1 MFKFSVAQTDLLTKG
16 LDNVPGTSGND
27 TIIGSIVATATS
39 DLNTLSTLD
48 VVNGGAGVDTL
59 KVATDGTDVG
69 LPNMTNVEIVEV
81 ESAGAATVDT
91 SAVTGVTNLNV
102 LKAATAVSAKAA
114 ATTDINVSLKQG
126 AAVVNGTD
134 GTAPDTKAD
143 IAVTGGKNVTVNVT
157 DVKQVLGNDV
167 AAPNNEL
174 NAIVVGGA
182 GAAAATGDV
191 VVSSTGVKAAAG
203 GSKLSSIKVEG
214 GKTISVTQKAT
225 SDASAAVTDTA
236 GITVTQGNVTVV
248 ANAATTDVT
257 VKQDVAV
264 GAVAGKVAVAGTA
277 AQTSVKFTAV
287 AKDVVVTV
295 GGLSFKAAKDL
306 SAAEVAQAFANITK
320 GINQLAS
327 GQETQVAGVLANGT
341 YSGSFTVTGWT
352 SGAAAG
358 DTVTF
363 TGPKTTGVTFPTPM
377 LSASAK
383 TATGA
388 TTNAAVTPTPVVSG
402 LTEVKAVTGVLGVAA
417 GKVDIT
423 AGAATKTITIDSYG
437 GSSAI
442 TTASALE
449 TLNLSNAAGTT
460 FAGTPL
466 AATAIA
472 GVSVT
477 GLNATGTLAL
487 NLEKVGTKTVA
498 GAVNLGA
505 GTQVLNVKST
515 GDNNVTLTSTGT
527 KTLSVDGTGLLTAK
541 TAGLAGTETITVKGA
556 AGLDLTGATL
566 TALKSVDTT
575 ATTGAVTVAISE
587 DATYA
592 GGAGNDTVTISG
604 TPAATALTK
613 TVDLGAGN
621 NKLDL
626 TGVTGLFGATSTAKF
641 VAGAG
646 TQDTLVLGAAQANS
660 TAGLSSTVDFQK
672 TFSGFERL
680 EVAASTGANTIN
692 LDNLNDINYV
702 ISKGDSAAKT
712 AQKAVITL
720 NLTGASLAA
729 DGDKITFDGTDL
741 AVAASGATGILA
753 LIGAT
758 IAVGGVTYDI
768 DKSAGLAA
776 IKLTART
783 AANLDATA
791 AAALTLGATGG
802 GVAPTATAPTL
813 NTAGVA
819 EVAATAALV
828 LDKMLT
834 GATVQLD
841 GVSLSTEVKLAADG
855 AGDVVNVIAN
865 ATNGTNLGI
874 FKAALV
880 ETLNITAG
888 KTYEVT
894 DANGVKTTKGAEN
907 VLALDATAAKTITV
921 TGAGAL
927 DLGTL
932 TTAKLGALTSVDGAT
947 NTGGLKVDLGV
958 GLTNAVTL
966 TGGAGNDVL
975 KASVSLA
982 GTTTAKKDVLV
993 GGAGDDTL
1001 YAGSNGAKLTG
1012 GEGKDL
1018 FVLNT
1023 ANDSATSFSSIEDFS
1038 AGDVLQLQLGGVTG
1052 SLKALSISA
1061 AGDILNFVNAAIK
1074 EATAATDAVYFVYGS
1089 DSYVVVDR
1097 GTSTDTFTNGEDA
1110 IIKLTG
1116 VNLDTQAFSFNST
1129 QGTIEL
1135 V

>member
-1 MFKFSVAQTDLLTKG
+1 MLTKG
-16 LDNVPGTSGND
+16 LDNFLGQAGND
-27 TIIGSIVATATS
+27 TIVGSIANVTT
-39 DLNTLSTLD
+39 DPELNTFSALD
-48 VVNGGAGVDTL
+48 VINGGAGTDTL
-59 KVATDGTDVG
+59 KVSSTGAKITVG
-69 LPNMTNVEIVEV
+69 SNVSNVEIVEA
-81 ESAGAATVDT
+81 SSTGALDVDT
-91 SAVTGVTNLNV
+91 TASTAVTNLNV
-102 LKAATAVSAKAA
+102 TAAATSVAAKAS
-114 ATTDINVSLKQG
+114 ATTDINVALKQG

-134 GTAPDTKAD
+134 GTAADTKAD

-157 DVKQVLGNDV
+157 DVKQVLGNDA

-174 NAIVVGGA
+174 NAIVVGGT

-191 VVSSTGVKAAAG
+191 VVSSTGAKAAAG

-225 SDASAAVTDTA
+225 SDASAAVTDTT
-236 GITVTQGNVTVV
+236 GITVTQGDVTVV

-287 AKDVVVTV
+287 AKGVEVTV
-295 GGLSFKAAKDL
+295 GGLKFTAAKDL

-320 GINQLAS
+320 GITQLAS

-341 YSGSFTVTGWT
+341 YSGSFTATGWT

-363 TGPKTTGVTFPTPM
+363 TGPKTTGVTFPAPT

-388 TTNAAVTPTPVVSG
+388 TTDAAATATPVVSG
-402 LTEVKAVTGVLGVAA
+402 LNETKAVTGVLGVAA

-423 AGAATKTITIDSYG
+423 AGAATKTITIDSYA

-442 TTASALE
+442 SSATALE

-575 ATTGAVTVAISE
+575 ATTGAVTVAISK

-626 TGVTGLFGATSTAKF
+626 TGVTGLFSATSTAKF

-646 TQDTLVLGAAQANS
+646 TQDTLVLGATQANS
-660 TAGLSSTVDFQK
+660 ANGLSSTVDFQK

-680 EVAASTGANTIN
+680 EVASYAGAADVTLN

-702 ISKGDSAAKT
+702 ISKGTTAAAGT
-712 AQKAVITL
+712 KAVIVL
-720 NLTGASLAA
+720 DLSSASLPDA
-729 DGDKITFDGTDL
+729 GDKITLGGVDL
-741 AVAASGATGILA
+741 AVATAATTTAAGVVA
-753 LIGAT
+753 LIGST
-758 IAVGGVTYDI
+758 ITISGTTYDI
-768 DKSAGLAA
+768 TKSGTTVTLTAQTATTVASAPALAA
-776 IKLTART
+776 VEGTGTTNGAAVEGTVT
-783 AANLDATA
+783 AASFVAGA
-791 AAALTLGATGG
+791 AADTSKFLI
-802 GVAPTATAPTL
+802 
-813 NTAGVA
+813 
-819 EVAATAALV
+819 

-841 GVSLSTEVKLAADG
+841 AAGSVEVKLAADS
-855 AGDVVNVIAN
+855 AADAVNVIAN
-865 ATNGTNLGI
+865 ANNGTNLGT

-932 TTAKLGALTSVDGAT
+932 ATAKLGALTSVDGAT

-975 KASVSLA
+975 KASNSVS

-1038 AGDVLQLQLGGVTG
+1038 AGDVLQLSGVTG

-1074 EATAATDAVYFVYGS
+1074 EATVATDAVYFVYGS

-1097 GTSTDTFTNGEDA
+1097 GANTDTFTNGQDA
-1110 IIKLTG
+1110 IIKLVG
-1116 VNLDTQAFSFNST
+1116 VNLDTQGFSFNST